1 LVLQQGPLVLSPS
14 STTKEKNIMM
24 KQVFGTLVAF
34 LAVSATPVMAQE
46 GPFSGFYGGVEIGA
60 ARPNTKTTVTPV
72 TGPAVSRTNKS
83 TSVDYGAFGGYGYT
97 FESGLYLAGELGVN
111 RTGGKAKIVSLGGVN
126 VRERSSYDLSLTG
139 RAGYVLGDSTLVYGL
154 AGASQRQAN
163 YLLPGGTRRN
173 ATVTGRTF
181 GLGVAQAFGDNLFGR
196 IELER
201 TDYGKK
207 TYVTTG
213 TPVLPGVRYE
223 PEATRLS
230 AGLGYSF

>member
-1 LVLQQGPLVLSPS
+1 
-14 STTKEKNIMM
+14 MM
-24 KQVFGTLVAF
+24 KQSIAALIGLATLSTAPAF
-34 LAVSATPVMAQE
+34 AQE
-46 GPFSGFYGGVEIGA
+46 GPFSGFYGGVEIGV
-60 ARPNTKTTVTPV
+60 ARPGTKTTVTPA
-72 TGPAVSRTNKS
+72 TGAAISRTNKA

-97 FESGLYLAGELGVN
+97 FDSGLYLGGELGVN
-111 RTGGKAKIVSLGGVN
+111 RTGGKNKIVSLGGFN
-126 VRERSSYDLSLTG
+126 VRERTSYDASLTG
-139 RAGYVLGDSTLVYGL
+139 RVGYVFGDSTLVYGL

-163 YLLPGGTRRN
+163 YLLPAGTRRS

-181 GLGVAQAFGDNLFGR
+181 GIGAAQAFGANLFGR

-213 TPVLPGVRYE
+213 TPALPGVRYE

-230 AGLGYSF
+230 VGVGYSF